1 MDLDEFRIALTR
13 NNNHMKQQII
23 DTWYINNRVNL
34 MLIDAINTEGMNCT
48 LSKRGGRNVAL
59 QFAHIHNNR
68 IYRFEKYA
76 KDLLKGQSRIDVNE
90 NVDRALLK
98 KQLTKSAKAMAKW
111 IERGIDDDGRI
122 KGFKRGVVTMLGY
135 LINHEAH
142 HRGSII
148 LTLKQCGHPIS
159 KDIRD
164 GIWAWNQI

>member
-1 MDLDEFRIALTR
+1 MQPAVIGLIAGLGAAALGG
-13 NNNHMKQQII
+13 QIMEA
-23 DTWYINNRVNL
+23 VL
-34 MLIDAINTEGMNCT
+34 
-48 LSKRGGRNVAL
+48 
-59 QFAHIHNNR
+59 F
-68 IYRFEKYA
+68 
-76 KDLLKGQSRIDVNE
+76 
-90 NVDRALLK
+90 NVDPGDPMIFSAAGVK

-111 IERGIDDDGRI
+111 IERGIDDDGKI

>member
-1 MDLDEFRIALTR
+1 MKQNI
-13 NNNHMKQQII
+13 NSKIKQQII

-34 MLIDAINTEGMNCT
+34 MLIDAITTEGMKCT

-68 IYRFEKYA
+68 IYRFEKFA
-76 KDLLKGQSRIDVNE
+76 KDLLKGPSRIDTNGK
-90 NVDRALLK
+90 VDKALLRE
-98 KQLTKSAKAMAKW
+98 QLSHSATAMAKW
-111 IERGIDDDGRI
+111 IERGIDDDGKI
-122 KGFKRGVVTMLGY
+122 KGFKRGVVAMLGY

>member
-1 MDLDEFRIALTR
+1 
-13 NNNHMKQQII
+13 MKQQII
-23 DTWYINNRVNL
+23 ETWNINNRVNL
-34 MLIDAINTEGMNCT
+34 ILIDAISTEGMNCT

-76 KDLLKGQSRIDVNE
+76 EDLLKGQSRIDPNGK
-90 NVDRALLK
+90 VDKALLNK
-98 KQLTKSAKAMAKW
+98 RLTQSADAMAKW
-111 IERGIDDDGRI
+111 IEKGIKDDGKI

-148 LTLKQCGHPIS
+148 LTLKQCGHPIP
-159 KDIRD
+159 KEIRD
-164 GIWAWNQI
+164 RIWAWNQI

>member
-1 MDLDEFRIALTR
+1 MK
-13 NNNHMKQQII
+13 NYNHMKQQII
-23 DTWYINNRVNL
+23 ETWYINNRVNL
-34 MLIDAINTEGMNCT
+34 MLIDAINTEGINCT

-76 KDLLKGQSRIDVNE
+76 KDLLKGQSRIDPNGK
-90 NVDRALLK
+90 VDKELLK
-98 KQLTKSAKAMAKW
+98 RQLTLSAEAMAQW
-111 IERGIDDDGRI
+111 IEKGIDDAGKI

-148 LTLKQCGHPIS
+148 LTLKQCGHPIP
-159 KDIRD
+159 KEIRN

>member
-1 MDLDEFRIALTR
+1 M
-13 NNNHMKQQII
+13 NQQII
-23 DTWYINNRVNL
+23 ETWYINNRVNL
-34 MLIDAINTEGMNCT
+34 MLIDAISSNGMNCT

-76 KDLLKGQSRIDVNE
+76 EDLLKGQSRIDPNAK
-90 NVDRALLK
+90 VDKALLNK
-98 KQLTKSAKAMAKW
+98 RLTQSADAMAKW
-111 IERGIDDDGRI
+111 IEKGIKDDGKI

-148 LTLKQCGHPIS
+148 LTLKQCGHPIP
-159 KDIRD
+159 KEIRD
-164 GIWAWNQI
+164 RIWAWNQI

>member
-1 MDLDEFRIALTR
+1 L
-13 NNNHMKQQII
+13 KQQII
-23 DTWYINNRVNL
+23 ETWNINNRVNL
-34 MLIDAINTEGMNCT
+34 ILIDAISTEGMNCT

-76 KDLLKGQSRIDVNE
+76 EDLLKGQSRIDPNAK
-90 NVDRALLK
+90 VDKALLNK
-98 KQLTKSAKAMAKW
+98 RLTQSADAMAKW
-111 IERGIDDDGRI
+111 IEKGIKDDGKI

-148 LTLKQCGHPIS
+148 LTLKQCGHPIP
-159 KDIRD
+159 KEIRD
-164 GIWAWNQI
+164 RIWAWNQI